1 MLYIAIIFMSGN
13 RMLIMFKYV
22 YALYIIG
29 TDINVVYNQEYNY
42 TIGINS
48 VLYLLQHIS
57 PHA

>member
-1 MLYIAIIFMSGN
+1 
-13 RMLIMFKYV
+13 MLIMFKYV

-48 VLYLLQHIS
+48 VLYLLQHIC